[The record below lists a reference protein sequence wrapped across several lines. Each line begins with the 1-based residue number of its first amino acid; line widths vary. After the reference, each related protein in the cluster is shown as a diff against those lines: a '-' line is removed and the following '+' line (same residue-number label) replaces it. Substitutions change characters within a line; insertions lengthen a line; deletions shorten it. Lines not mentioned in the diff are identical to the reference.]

1 MGLSTMNAEPKIV
14 SIGELLTLPL
24 CIPEYQRPYTW
35 NTKSAST
42 LYWDVFE
49 AYSSLLDEYRIGS
62 VILCYNEES
71 KSYDI
76 VDGQQ
81 RLTTISLLLYCLDKS
96 SSTLLQQKYGKA
108 SKKAVSQ
115 NFSTLSQLCA
125 NLDAGRKFELKKYL
139 LVHCSIVKIIVQN
152 EQEAFQ
158 FFDSQNSR
166 GKELA
171 PHDLLK
177 SYHLREMSDDSVA
190 EKISL
195 INRWEDT
202 NQDDLASFFKD
213 VLYPLVRWFRGK
225 DGLGYSSKKI
235 SFFKGIKKNNT
246 YNFSV
251 YHKSANLYIE
261 QMNQNNVYEI
271 LSEKKIS
278 QFQLSQPLIAGKRFF
293 FYTLHYYGLYRKIDG
308 MVDKKFPDL
317 RNGGRGDQLVRNL
330 FINILLFFV
339 DRFGEKEL
347 SEAVYRYL
355 FSWAYMLRMS
365 LYSVYEESVNKYALG
380 DHNINY
386 GLNLFSLINQMNQP
400 KELFENALS
409 KPDASKMKKITK
421 KSYEDR
427 SKRYA
432 EIWKKYSGMGGE
444 DVQ

>member
-1 MGLSTMNAEPKIV
+1 MNTEPRIV
-14 SIGELLTLPL
+14 SIEDLLALRL
-24 CIPEYQRPYTW
+24 SLPEYQRPYTW
-35 NTKSAST
+35 NAKSAST

-49 AYSSLLDEYRIGS
+49 AYSNSLDEYRIGS
-62 VILCYNEES
+62 VILCYNEKT

-81 RLTTISLLLYCLDKS
+81 RLTTISLLLYCLDKTCS
-96 SSTLLQQKYGKA
+96 SALLQQKYGKA
-108 SKKAVSQ
+108 SKKAISQ
-115 NFSTLSQLCA
+115 NFSTLSQLCE
-125 NLDAGRKFELKKYL
+125 NLDSERKIGLKEYL
-139 LVHCSIVKIIVQN
+139 IRRCSIVEIIVQN

-177 SYHLREMSDDSVA
+177 SYHLREMNDDSVA
-190 EKISL
+190 EKVSL

-293 FYTLHYYGLYRKIDG
+293 FYTLHYYDLYKKIDG
-308 MVDKKFPDL
+308 MVNKKFPDL
-317 RNGGRGDQLVRNL
+317 VNGGRGDQLVRNL
-330 FINILLFFV
+330 FINVLMFFV

-355 FSWAYMLRMS
+355 FSWVYMLRIS
-365 LYSVYEESVNKYALG
+365 LYSVYEESINKYALG
-380 DHNINY
+380 YHNINY

-409 KPDASKMKKITK
+409 KPDASKLEKAKKKAHET
-421 KSYEDR
+421 R
-427 SKRYA
+427 LKRYI
-432 EIWKKYSGMGGE
+432 ENWEKYSGMG
-444 DVQ
+444 VKNV